1 MAVQSDYRYTL
12 KVSGDT
18 EFEVVS
24 FTLTEHLSQPFYL
37 EIEAAS
43 FDDSP
48 TFSAIIDQS
57 ATLTFWYADEPV
69 RYLNGIVTELIQGE
83 TGAQRTF
90 YKIVIE
96 PALTRTNLSA
106 DCRIFQ
112 QQDKPTPAPCNAV
125 MTALRKGLFLVIGAR
140 RI

>member
-48 TFSAIIDQS
+48 NLAPL
-57 ATLTFWYADEPV
+57 LTN
-69 RYLNGIVTELIQGE
+69 RQH
-83 TGAQRTF
+83 
-90 YKIVIE
+90 
-96 PALTRTNLSA
+96 
-106 DCRIFQ
+106 
-112 QQDKPTPAPCNAV
+112 
-125 MTALRKGLFLVIGAR
+125 
-140 RI
+140 